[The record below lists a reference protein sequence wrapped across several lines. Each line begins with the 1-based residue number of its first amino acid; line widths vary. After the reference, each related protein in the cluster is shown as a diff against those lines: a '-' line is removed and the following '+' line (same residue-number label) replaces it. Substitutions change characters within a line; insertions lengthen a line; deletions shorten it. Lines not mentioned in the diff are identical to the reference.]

1 MLTKGSE
8 FKNTTCTIE
17 CLRCYNLDSGC
28 VILQAEVEILQDLG
42 FYKWIFICGRFNRP
56 NKEF

>member
-17 CLRCYNLDSGC
+17 CLRCYNLHSGC

-42 FYKWIFICGRFNRP
+42 FYKWIFIFL
-56 NKEF
+56 EQS